1 VVGKIKAMDYSIIDA
16 ANEIIKRAKEDKIT
30 LNLTKLQKLMYFVY
44 GEYLAQEKIRLFK
57 DDEPRKLPYGPV
69 FVDLYDITKRKG
81 LIEIINPIALEEI
94 SDSDEIIEIVS
105 KEDVRNWKENLTS
118 TIDVVWNE
126 HKNKTAKELSDDT
139 HKEGY
144 AWDKCTSYYT
154 VLEDEDIVAEFEDRE
169 KKKH

>member
-1 VVGKIKAMDYSIIDA
+1 MAKALDYSVIDA
-16 ANEIIKRAKEDKIT
+16 ANEIIKRAKKDKIT

-44 GEYLAQEKIRLFK
+44 GEFLLRYQIRLFK

-69 FVDLYDITKRKG
+69 FTVLYDITKKKG
-81 LIEIINPIALEEI
+81 LIEIINPIAFEEI

-105 KEDVRNWKENLTS
+105 KEDVRKWKENLTS

>member
-1 VVGKIKAMDYSIIDA
+1 
-16 ANEIIKRAKEDKIT
+16 
-30 LNLTKLQKLMYFVY
+30 
-44 GEYLAQEKIRLFK
+44 
-57 DDEPRKLPYGPV
+57 LPYGPV

-81 LIEIINPIALEEI
+81 LIEIINPIAFEEI

-154 VLEDEDIVAEFEDRE
+154 VLEDEDIVAEFEDRRKE
-169 KKKH
+169 KILKK

>member
-1 VVGKIKAMDYSIIDA
+1 MAKALDYSVIDA

-44 GEYLAQEKIRLFK
+44 GEFLLRYQIRLFK

-81 LIEIINPIALEEI
+81 LIETIDAGCFEEI

-139 HKEGY
+139 HKERY

-154 VLEDEDIVAEFEDRE
+154 VLEDEDIVAEFEDRG
-169 KKKH
+169 KKKY